1 MTDCD
6 DLWPGT
12 RFLPASAG
20 FPLGT
25 DSVLLADFAR
35 GSGRIRRLADLG
47 CGAGVL
53 TVLLLQKFPAST
65 AFGIEIQPEAADA
78 CRENLALNEL
88 SDRAEIRCGD
98 LREKA
103 DLAEA
108 GSFDL
113 VVSNPPYFAAGRGYA
128 APEEHRAAARDE
140 RFCTLEDLCRAA
152 AYLCRWGGSFAVVHR
167 PERLSELLC
176 AMTASGVEPKRLRLV
191 CPRAERGPSLV
202 LVEGRRG
209 GNPGLTIE
217 PPLVL
222 QDETGADSLEIQRI
236 YHMENQP

>member
-1 MTDCD
+1 MTACD
-6 DLWPGT
+6 ELWPGT
-12 RFLPASAG
+12 RFLPASSG

-35 GSGRIRRLADLG
+35 GSGKIRTVADLG

-53 TVLLLQKFPAST
+53 TVLLLQKFPPSR
-65 AFGIEIQPEAADA
+65 AFGIEIQPEAAAA
-78 CRENLALNEL
+78 CLENLALNEL
-88 SDRAEIRCGD
+88 SARTEIRCGD
-98 LREKA
+98 LRERG
-103 DLAEA
+103 DLPAA

-113 VVSNPPYFAAGRGYA
+113 VVSNPPYFAAGRGYS
-128 APEEHRAAARDE
+128 APEATRAAARDE
-140 RFCTLEDLCRAA
+140 RFCTLADVCRAA

-167 PERLSELLC
+167 PERLSELFG

-191 CPRAERGPSLV
+191 TPRAERAPSLV

-222 QDETGADSLEIQRI
+222 QDDTGADSLEIQRI